1 MNFGSGGVGQVNFY
15 GNQNDQI
22 PKLSF
27 LPNQIPFLPNKMPF
41 LPNLNPNNA
50 QLPILP
56 ETPKINAKNEE
67 VKSK

>member
-15 GNQNDQI
+15 GKQNDQI

-27 LPNQIPFLPNKMPF
+27 LPNQMPFLPNEMPF